1 MTDRMDVAYGMGDG
15 RELKLDV
22 YAPEPSKSLRTAVL
36 QFHGGGWRRGDR
48 KNLAP
53 HARLLQADG
62 FTAIPVQYRLLDESP
77 WPSAVHD
84 VKAAIRWVRAHA
96 AEMEVDPD
104 RIALEGFSA
113 GAHLSLMAAG
123 TEGMP
128 EFEAADAD
136 LATSCGVG
144 AIAVF
149 YPPTLFHVGDV
160 RERGS
165 LAANALLGENAEAA
179 AARAAS
185 PLTHVSAAFPPVFLL
200 HGGADRVVPTSSS
213 VVMYEALRVAG
224 VDADLHIFAGQNH
237 GFDHVDV
244 FREVVA
250 KEVSLFFR
258 RTVAQKEAI
267 AQRILDQ
274 SMFAQRAREAAAAG
288 GRS

>member
-1 MTDRMDVAYGMGDG
+1 MTERMDVAYGVANG
-15 RELKLDV
+15 RELKLDI
-22 YAPEPSKSLRTAVL
+22 YAPAPAKSLRTAVL

-48 KNLAP
+48 KMLAP

-62 FTAIPVQYRLLDESP
+62 FTAIPAEYRLLDESP

-84 VKAAIRWVRAHA
+84 VKTAIRWVRRHA
-96 AEMEVDPD
+96 NELGVDPD
-104 RIALEGFSA
+104 RIVLEGFSA

-123 TEGMP
+123 TEGV
-128 EFEAADAD
+128 EAFDPGEGDTAMSSA
-136 LATSCGVG
+136 AA
-144 AIAVF
+144 AIAVL
-149 YPPTLFHVGDV
+149 YAPTLFHVGDV

-165 LAANALLGENAEAA
+165 LAATALLGESADAA

-185 PLTHVSAAFPPVFLL
+185 PLTHVSASFPPVFLL

-213 VVMYEALRVAG
+213 VVMYDALRAAG
-224 VDADLHIFAGQNH
+224 VEADLHIFAGQNH

-244 FREVVA
+244 FRELVA

-258 RTVAQKEAI
+258 RTVSEKAEI

-274 SMFAQRAREAAAAG
+274 SMFAQRARAEAAAG